1 MNIAKRWCYCQINRA
16 QLFGSICK
24 LFANIA
30 QDNVKF
36 RPIIAQSGTYTCNA
50 TQGIANYLKQLCSN
64 NEYIIRNTQE
74 FAKLIRRQDPLKYNE
89 QYVSYNMESLF
100 NNVPVH
106 ETIEHII
113 NEIYVENKL
122 PKFCSKLIFKRL
134 LFKLTTEYF
143 YFQLKVLQTS
153 RWIFHART
161 NLCKIFS
168 IFAWLKQREKQLN
181 QPNHSFTRD

>member
-50 TQGIANYLKQLCSN
+50 TQGIANYVKQLCSN

-74 FAKLIRRQDPLKYNE
+74 FAKIIRRQDPLKYNE
-89 QYVSYNMESLF
+89 QYVSYNMESFF

-134 LFKLTTEYF
+134 LFKLTTENTFIFNSKF
-143 YFQLKVLQTS
+143 YKQVDG
-153 RWIFHART
+153 
-161 NLCKIFS
+161 FS
-168 IFAWLKQREKQLN
+168 MRGPISVRFFRFL
-181 QPNHSFTRD
+181 HD